1 MAGLDPAIH
10 VLLSRGAKTWMPGT
24 SPGMTSGD
32 SVQARPNSDLRNMT
46 PSLAPEAVFAV
57 PGRLVLLLQ
66 RPKYVY
72 EGVKTRHYPA
82 ISEGENNA

>member
-1 MAGLDPAIH
+1 
-10 VLLSRGAKTWMPGT
+10 
-24 SPGMTSGD
+24 MTRED
-32 SVQARPNSDLRNMT
+32 TAQAHPNSDLRNMT
-46 PSLAPEAVFAV
+46 PPPAPEAAFVV
-57 PGRLVLLLQ
+57 PGRLVFLLQ

>member
-1 MAGLDPAIH
+1 
-10 VLLSRGAKTWMPGT
+10 
-24 SPGMTSGD
+24 
-32 SVQARPNSDLRNMT
+32 MT
-46 PSLAPEAVFAV
+46 PSPAPEAAFVV
-57 PGRLVLLLQ
+57 PGRLVFLLQ